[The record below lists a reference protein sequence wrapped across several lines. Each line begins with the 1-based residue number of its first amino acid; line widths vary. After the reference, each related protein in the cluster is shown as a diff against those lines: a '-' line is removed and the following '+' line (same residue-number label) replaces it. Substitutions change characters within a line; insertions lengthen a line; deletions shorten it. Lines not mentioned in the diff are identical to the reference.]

1 MFVIRERLYAHPVH
15 TTCEV
20 ILRYKAEDMQKD
32 GTQTCDARDVHEI
45 CVLLGPYAALPTFRD
60 DLSVPFLRVKKSK
73 KKSRMGSI
81 IAFK

>member
-1 MFVIRERLYAHPVH
+1 
-15 TTCEV
+15 
-20 ILRYKAEDMQKD
+20 MQKD